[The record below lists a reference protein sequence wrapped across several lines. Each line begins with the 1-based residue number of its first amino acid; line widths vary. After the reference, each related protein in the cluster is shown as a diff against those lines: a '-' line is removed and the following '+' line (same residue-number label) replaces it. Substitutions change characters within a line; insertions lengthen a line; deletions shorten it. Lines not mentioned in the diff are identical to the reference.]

1 MTSEID
7 GKTIT
12 IEGVRAPGAAIAHAS
27 YFQLTQVD
35 ADIILDVGTIDD
47 QQLVSVLKNPIETDE
62 VVKAHISHR
71 FGMSPKSLRQ
81 LQSRV
86 NELVAALKD
95 SST

>member
-1 MTSEID
+1 MASESDRRIS
-7 GKTIT
+7 
-12 IEGVRAPGAAIAHAS
+12 IEGVRAPGAPIVHAS
-27 YFQLTQVD
+27 FFHLTQVES
-35 ADIILDVGTIDD
+35 DIILDIGAVDD
-47 QQLVSVLKNPIETDE
+47 QELVSQLRNPIDTDV

>member
-27 YFQLTQVD
+27 YFQLTQVNG
-35 ADIILDVGTIDD
+35 DIILDVGTIDD

-71 FGMSPKSLRQ
+71 FGMSAKSLRQ

-86 NELVAALKD
+86 NELVATLKD